1 LTVPRRLFR
10 FRRDEG
16 SALAFVMVGLPVLI
30 IVFAIVV
37 DGGQWFVHKR
47 DLQNQVDAATF
58 AGSQLWGSCF
68 KSTTTNPPWLPMQQE
83 AQNYDGEAPG
93 AGHPNNYN
101 PQLAGALAPANY
113 GVLFNSQTFPISQPS
128 NVSGPDDTPSSPC
141 TLTTLSD
148 GKQHYIFDV
157 KATQQKVPYIFSGAF
172 FGINGPD
179 IHATARTELD
189 QVQSLNGLLPIG
201 VSDPSPKYMQ
211 AQFVDE
217 DNSDQPIS
225 GWIDLCKSGTSGCG
239 AAASGAEVWKTL
251 TPATVTFPSTT
262 KNVGVRIKFIWSGTD
277 NTLACGSGQLV
288 DCYDNVPS
296 QTTSNGLVHIRV
308 IPTGVTGLHVED
320 VVMNSGGC
328 TDGYFAAGTC
338 DAGISAKVDM
348 GDPVLHPIT
357 SHWANSCP
365 TGCAQ
370 VFATIDGA
378 GQYPLDFTAATPLT
392 GVQWWS
398 GTGLTLPTTG
408 PHDIG
413 LSWKWQ
419 QTSGTWKTLACSG
432 ANNNPCKDSGT
443 FNGGAPVQRAFVADN
458 GIRSGPI
465 QGITLQIADPATGTP
480 LIGNPIQGSTYSI
493 GIAETNPCFDTQF
506 ADPTCPLVDLRVSA
520 SATGSQSQ
528 SLDCDPAF
536 PNIKDEVANGCT
548 PFYTTYPL
556 RSGTSACPT
565 QSVLWNSVNDVHNP
579 WDCVAVQTGNGDVE
593 GGLKQRIG
601 INSATCANAWPD
613 FPAND
618 RRQVPLFLV
627 PFSAFNN
634 SGSNQTYPVIGFAA
648 FYITGYKGDPCP
660 NATTSGVQQGT
671 IPGHFII
678 YLPAGPGVIPSN
690 IPCDPLALTPCI
702 PVLVK

>member
-1 LTVPRRLFR
+1 M
-10 FRRDEG
+10 
-16 SALAFVMVGLPVLI
+16 S
-30 IVFAIVV
+30 
-37 DGGQWFVHKR
+37 
-47 DLQNQVDAATF
+47 
-58 AGSQLWGSCF
+58 
-68 KSTTTNPPWLPMQQE
+68 
-83 AQNYDGEAPG
+83 
-93 AGHPNNYN
+93 
-101 PQLAGALAPANY
+101 PA
-113 GVLFNSQTFPISQPS
+113 S
-128 NVSGPDDTPSSPC
+128 
-141 TLTTLSD
+141 
-148 GKQHYIFDV
+148 
-157 KATQQKVPYIFSGAF
+157 
-172 FGINGPD
+172 
-179 IHATARTELD
+179 
-189 QVQSLNGLLPIG
+189 
-201 VSDPSPKYMQ
+201 
-211 AQFVDE
+211 
-217 DNSDQPIS
+217 
-225 GWIDLCKSGTSGCG
+225 
-239 AAASGAEVWKTL
+239 
-251 TPATVTFPSTT
+251 VTFPSTT
-262 KNVGVRIKFIWSGTD
+262 KNVGLRIKFIWSGTD
-277 NTLACGSGQLV
+277 STLACGSGQLV

-308 IPTGVTGLHVED
+308 YPSGLTGIHVDE
-320 VVMNSGGC
+320 VNLLNGSC

-338 DAGISAKVDM
+338 DVGVTAHIDF

-357 SHWANSCP
+357 QAWGNACA

-370 VFATIDGA
+370 VLATVDG
-378 GQYPLDFTAATPLT
+378 GQYPLTPPGFPVT
-392 GVQWWS
+392 GLQWWQLAS
-398 GTGLTLPTTG
+398 GATLATTG
-408 PHDIG
+408 PHDVT
-413 LSWKWQ
+413 LSWQWK
-419 QTSGTWKTLACSG
+419 QTAGTWKTLTCTTT
-432 ANNNPCKDSGT
+432 NQNPCTDSGS
-443 FNGGAPVQRAFVADN
+443 FNGGNPVQRAFVADN

-465 QGITLQIADPATGTP
+465 QDVALTIDNGTVGNSVTPGTHQI
-480 LIGNPIQGSTYSI
+480 SI
-493 GIAETNPCFDTQF
+493 VEKNPCFDTQF

-556 RSGTSACPT
+556 RSGTSPCPT

-601 INSATCANAWPD
+601 INSATCANNWPN